1 MKTHVNIENQIKLN
15 PEGTVTSRD
24 GHNVICF
31 MLAINQFNSSLKLA
45 RKTMII

>member
-15 PEGTVTSRD
+15 PEETVTSRD

-31 MLAINQFNSSLKLA
+31 YVGDKSIQ
-45 RKTMII
+45 